1 MRYNQGESIRNHYD
15 LISPYYRSLWGPHIH
30 HGFWKGGRETPAEA
44 QQLLTE
50 ELIARASI
58 GPGLRILDVGCG
70 IGGSSIY
77 LARNLGA
84 KVTGITLS
92 PIQVEMARTAAESD
106 GVDVSFRVMDAQNMS
121 FAPDERFDCIWSIEA
136 ISHFHNKK
144 EFFHRASN
152 LLVPGGLIAM
162 TDWFGKEGLSD
173 SARTEYLE
181 PIERGMLIELNTLE
195 NYLQIIHEAGTVVQE
210 TGNLSENVAQT
221 WDFCLDIIQDR
232 SLWQTAHELGEDFVH
247 FLDSF
252 AAMKRGYEAK
262 ALEYQLIISR
272 KPGPARTE
280 SG

>member
-1 MRYNQGESIRNHYD
+1 
-15 LISPYYRSLWGPHIH
+15 
-30 HGFWKGGRETPAEA
+30 
-44 QQLLTE
+44 
-50 ELIARASI
+50 
-58 GPGLRILDVGCG
+58 LRILDVGCG

-84 KVTGITLS
+84 QVTGITVS
-92 PIQVEMARTAAESD
+92 PVQVEMARTAAKSE

-121 FAPDERFDCIWSIEA
+121 FAPNQQFDCIWSIEA

-144 EFFHRASN
+144 RFFDQASN
-152 LLVPGGLIAM
+152 LLVPGGVIAI
-162 TDWFGKEGLSD
+162 TDWFGKRGLSD
-173 SARTEYLE
+173 SGRTEYLE

-195 NYLQIIHEAGTVVQE
+195 DYLQIMADAGTVVQE

-221 WDFCLDIIQDR
+221 WDFCLDIIEDK
-232 SLWQTAHELGEDFVH
+232 SLWQIAHEFGEDFVH

-272 KPGPARTE
+272 KP
-280 SG
+280 